1 MKSFLRMLYLFGKF
15 YEKALEGLSIYLKKP
30 IFDIS
35 EKNSYTDF
43 FGKKT
48 FEAYKNKTT
57 SLILLY
63 RKWREMGNF
72 QLMHKQSSLSNIHI
86 YYKFVVNA
94 LSNIYDGAFLQ
105 N

>member
-43 FGKKT
+43 FGKKM
-48 FEAYKNKTT
+48 
-57 SLILLY
+57 
-63 RKWREMGNF
+63 WREMGNF

-94 LSNIYDGAFLQ
+94 LSNIYDGAFL
-105 N
+105 

>member
-1 MKSFLRMLYLFGKF
+1 MKK
-15 YEKALEGLSIYLKKP
+15 LKKP

-48 FEAYKNKTT
+48 HEAYKNKTT

-63 RKWREMGNF
+63 RK
-72 QLMHKQSSLSNIHI
+72 
-86 YYKFVVNA
+86 
-94 LSNIYDGAFLQ
+94 
-105 N
+105 